1 MGAFALLVCFL
12 FLRFSSNQI
21 CQVLRLSLI
30 KNSIVL
36 EILQKSKQVQAETKK
51 KKDLTVSHPW
61 KIYRKCFVDT
71 SALTECLKKGKAL

>member
-21 CQVLRLSLI
+21 CQVLRLSLT

-51 KKDLTVSHPW
+51 KKKTLLFLTLGKS
-61 KIYRKCFVDT
+61 
-71 SALTECLKKGKAL
+71 TENVL